1 MSCCEDPACS
11 HAVVAAAT
19 KEATHLT
26 DKEREIILDVLSRDE
41 RLRRDQ
47 QVRVMH
53 LKAELQNLR
62 RKGALKPSADWDS
75 AGPDPDR
82 SCGRC
87 RVELGRVINRGAYC
101 RACRLKVC
109 KGCREYSFRTTDW
122 VCTVCHKHM
131 EIQAT
136 SGEWMNEFVRRPSR
150 RRDNRV
156 YVPAADII
164 KRTIRRSWTISNPTP
179 RWSALRGSPELRPYN
194 SLPRGQDIT
203 NYPSL
208 ALHQTNL
215 KNQNQDPSVSPI
227 RHRRSP
233 TRRTQSEDVYIE
245 RTSSPAKPE
254 NGGKDPEGEP
264 PKRQTRVNPL
274 MKLAETRQS
283 KDRTGSPKRKKTEVK
298 QESGEQ
304 EKDLLTPDSGKKQDR
319 SSSIEKRVSFES
331 NVASRITT
339 EKPVLRTQSL
349 NDGKVKEKRTGPVGA
364 RSLPEDHTENF
375 EEAGTT
381 TAEIHFAREE
391 TTPVELCDIEPLSG
405 TVFRKV
411 TVRRRRQ
418 ENMRKVPAVDTG
430 WRRGPD
436 ADLLDILL
444 PEGDDYKLVFISSD
458 SSSKE
463 EDVDDNDSS
472 STASSFPIDECDWD
486 YFEPGS
492 GARPVINWTSP
503 FGSPRVYRRG
513 VVDSPIGSPIV
524 YRRTRESDTGTDED
538 NVQLDSPASSDSLFH
553 QARDDNDS
561 KAVECVHSTTNS
573 ADAPRKPCCHSCGAA
588 STQYIP
594 IPVPVPIPFPVWA
607 APHDAGAAS
616 RLRSLPRG
624 LWPYV
629 SQAALIWPLINPP
642 GEPHNNSDSRGVNIA
657 VEMPTAANRDSAGQS
672 AEASN
677 AIKPDEP
684 AEDKL
689 ADETASKSVLEPAEE
704 ELTGYLECENRDVS
718 SSDSSGDSSD
728 SSDTSG
734 NRKPRVRRVYNVNG
748 GDGRQSDDA
757 LPSSNVTSCDEEDGR
772 VSHSSVREDDMS
784 SSGSADTDSDD
795 TGTVADQKPKRFSRI
810 FVVNKNV
817 SSSSNASTS
826 SDSDSSDNDT
836 DTEMDCTVI
845 LTNVKHLDTE
855 APLESVDDKITGD
868 NTDKPDA
875 NNNPNCDN
883 RIGEKDLRE
892 ELSKVLGNKETTP
905 DPDANVKGIASMSS
919 SPGLS
924 DVSAESLNSSDVEPV
939 RGSSDEAS
947 AGTDVRNTSSEI
959 RSGVEG
965 EEVAAST
972 RSDGVRAGGPV
983 LGDPEVCLSR
993 NAARY
998 TSLVMITQEPAPNY
1012 QQVSVVTSDTTTLV
1026 ADDDND
1032 VVVRHTNWQ
1041 DEVRNEG
1048 KCNDNQ
1054 NQLGGSVT
1062 VITGGDTLSAFEEGL
1077 ADDDSWVENL
1087 SHGDDDDEFA
1097 TNSPTDDSSSGEE
1110 VTLTCSAAIDQED
1123 ELRGYH
1129 RSAIDFTLHTIV
1141 EESCEESEVEQN
1153 APKKKERPASAT
1165 DLEKYFFFGLGDG
1178 TIASINSNRED
1189 AFSETSS
1196 IYSEGMESLGGPEEA
1211 QQQNDNSD
1219 PAELASSRLEKY
1231 FLSGFMGF
1239 TAERRDSDGS
1249 VGSDSEGRPS
1259 PEQRRKRLVRA
1270 RGTGRSHSSSLD
1282 NLDNAG
1288 NDQAAETQ
1296 NNSEDSSSSD
1306 SDTYDEVN
1314 SFEKCDGQF
1323 DTVKRKKGKKQK
1335 NSASPAEEGKG
1346 LETTQEVDEK
1356 EEQSDEEDGH
1366 KTPQPEILPVSS
1378 NLTTS
1383 KNQQSRDSG
1392 FIGSCDDLIKEQ
1404 RENNTPELPLNKIE
1418 LKSDLEN
1425 IIEEKK
1431 VDDKITSLSTPPATS
1446 LTRKDSFN
1454 NWSSD
1459 EETNLMMCKM
1469 RQFFKTMVANSQ
1481 CSASSKPTTPTLS
1494 SRMSPKPLPSPRAK
1508 NRCKPPQLVY
1518 FENELTR
1525 LMKTVPGIRDDQVR
1539 EIVEYLSSEDTWSDS
1554 YDSSDYTSSDLEGAS
1569 TKSALQQ
1576 QISDSCKQIINKF
1589 DTSVDDEGDEGD
1601 GGIVDESHG
1610 LNKETAFVYQKL
1622 VASFEKMAT
1631 GDNEE
1636 TAVPVGT
1643 PHSSPPLIAKV
1654 MHHIGSRLVAL
1665 MHEVSSGESHK
1676 SNSPKAK
1683 HYHRRLQHKISSA
1696 SSTTTEDDCND
1707 TFGGFEEKMTP
1718 YTLLPRSRSHD
1729 LLVGE
1734 TRTLNQSSGGVSDV
1748 TEERE
1753 ASDCERFSWRG
1764 SFESALLASDSR
1776 NKLSLLGGEGSAS
1789 ASALAIAAKRRSAG
1803 DLLFSHK
1810 SLSREQLDRVRS
1822 CGSIG
1827 GANSEDKLWVASATR
1842 PNRRRSS
1849 VPDASCGSGGSA
1861 DGEDEDEEIE
1871 SRSTLPRSLQSGA
1884 PTTNSLPRL
1893 PTNTPPTNMQKS
1905 QSMYHFLPQN
1915 VKSARYRP
1923 PGFSRL
1929 TTTVPKRAVSAPG
1942 LQPSHQRRGRRSQQ
1956 QNVPSGE
1963 CYICICGGKG
1973 VTSQGA
1979 RGGKIKERMG
1989 EI

>member
-1 MSCCEDPACS
+1 
-11 HAVVAAAT
+11 
-19 KEATHLT
+19 
-26 DKEREIILDVLSRDE
+26 
-41 RLRRDQ
+41 
-47 QVRVMH
+47 
-53 LKAELQNLR
+53 
-62 RKGALKPSADWDS
+62 
-75 AGPDPDR
+75 
-82 SCGRC
+82 
-87 RVELGRVINRGAYC
+87 
-101 RACRLKVC
+101 
-109 KGCREYSFRTTDW
+109 
-122 VCTVCHKHM
+122 
-131 EIQAT
+131 
-136 SGEWMNEFVRRPSR
+136 
-150 RRDNRV
+150 
-156 YVPAADII
+156 
-164 KRTIRRSWTISNPTP
+164 
-179 RWSALRGSPELRPYN
+179 
-194 SLPRGQDIT
+194 
-203 NYPSL
+203 
-208 ALHQTNL
+208 
-215 KNQNQDPSVSPI
+215 
-227 RHRRSP
+227 
-233 TRRTQSEDVYIE
+233 
-245 RTSSPAKPE
+245 
-254 NGGKDPEGEP
+254 
-264 PKRQTRVNPL
+264 
-274 MKLAETRQS
+274 
-283 KDRTGSPKRKKTEVK
+283 
-298 QESGEQ
+298 
-304 EKDLLTPDSGKKQDR
+304 
-319 SSSIEKRVSFES
+319 
-331 NVASRITT
+331 
-339 EKPVLRTQSL
+339 
-349 NDGKVKEKRTGPVGA
+349 
-364 RSLPEDHTENF
+364 
-375 EEAGTT
+375 
-381 TAEIHFAREE
+381 
-391 TTPVELCDIEPLSG
+391 
-405 TVFRKV
+405 
-411 TVRRRRQ
+411 
-418 ENMRKVPAVDTG
+418 
-430 WRRGPD
+430 WRRGPE
-436 ADLLDILL
+436 ADILDILL

-486 YFEPGS
+486 YFEPGT
-492 GARPVINWTSP
+492 GTRPAR
-503 FGSPRVYRRG
+503 RRRFAL
-513 VVDSPIGSPIV
+513 GSPIV

-538 NVQLDSPASSDSLFH
+538 NIRLDSGSPASSDGLF
-553 QARDDNDS
+553 QAPEPLRHE
-561 KAVECVHSTTNS
+561 KAMEEAAALQCVHG
-573 ADAPRKPCCHSCGAA
+573 ADDAVPQRPPCQSCGAPA
-588 STQYIP
+588 QTPSCCT
-594 IPVPVPIPFPVWA
+594 A
-607 APHDAGAAS
+607 TRAS
-616 RLRSLPRG
+616 RTARLRVFPRT

-629 SQAALIWPLINPP
+629 SQAALIWPLLSAAELGAPHSVLR
-642 GEPHNNSDSRGVNIA
+642 GAEP
-657 VEMPTAANRDSAGQS
+657 AASPAAAGRDSA
-672 AEASN
+672 SN
-677 AIKPDEP
+677 AGQLATP
-684 AEDKL
+684 AEDGP
-689 ADETASKSVLEPAEE
+689 AGARPSAENGENEQAERDAAAPQAEE
-704 ELTGYLECENRDVS
+704 ELTGYLECENRYAS
-718 SSDSSGDSSD
+718 TSDSSGDSSD
-728 SSDTSG
+728 SSGTSG
-734 NRKPRVRRVYNVNG
+734 DGDRARKPRVRRVYNVNG
-748 GDGRQSDDA
+748 GEGRQSDDA
-757 LPSSNVTSCDEEDGR
+757 LPSSNVTSDCDEEDGR
-772 VSHSSVREDDMS
+772 LSQSSVKEDDMS

-810 FVVNKNV
+810 FVVNKNG

-826 SDSDSSDNDT
+826 SSDTDTSDNDT

-845 LTNVKHLDTE
+845 LTNVKQIDTE
-855 APLESVDDKITGD
+855 SISETLSSGVSDSANNLVNDNDGKPNAATGGVRADPARDNADKAGANKALDCDNQNNDGIAKPESV
-868 NTDKPDA
+868 
-875 NNNPNCDN
+875 NN
-883 RIGEKDLRE
+883 DLRNE
-892 ELSKVLGNKETTP
+892 LGNVSP
-905 DPDANVKGIASMSS
+905 GPANKGITANKASGRHFKESEYTSS

-924 DVSAESLNSSDVEPV
+924 DVSAESLNSSDVEQV
-939 RGSSDEAS
+939 RGDGDEAHSS
-947 AGTDVRNTSSEI
+947 AAPESLLGGRRAAESPFLSEAPKETQDGRAPAATGEWNARAQI
-959 RSGVEG
+959 RSTEPVNVEG
-965 EEVAAST
+965 ESMNT
-972 RSDGVRAGGPV
+972 RGDGEQAGALVTGESD
-983 LGDPEVCLSR
+983 VCLSR

-1026 ADDDND
+1026 PGND
-1032 VVVRHTNWQ
+1032 VIVRHTNWQ
-1041 DEVRNEG
+1041 TETGGNNG
-1048 KCNDNQ
+1048 KYIDNQ
-1054 NQLGGSVT
+1054 SQLVESVT
-1062 VITGGDTLSAFEEGL
+1062 VITGGETLSAFEEGL

-1087 SHGDDDDEFA
+1087 SHDEDEFA

-1129 RSAIDFTLHTIV
+1129 RTAIDFTLHTIV

-1153 APKKKERPASAT
+1153 FPRRKERPASAT

-1178 TIASINSNRED
+1178 TAPSITSNRED

-1196 IYSEGMESLGGPEEA
+1196 IYSEGMDSLGGPEET
-1211 QQQNDNSD
+1211 QQQNEYSD

-1288 NDQAAETQ
+1288 NDQTTETQ
-1296 NNSEDSSSSD
+1296 INSEDSSSSD
-1306 SDTYDEVN
+1306 SDTYDEIN
-1314 SFEKCDGQF
+1314 SFEKPDGQF
-1323 DTVKRKKGKKQK
+1323 DTVKRKKGKNKK
-1335 NSASPAEEGKG
+1335 NSASPAEEMKN
-1346 LETTQEVDEK
+1346 LETTQEVDER
-1356 EEQSDEEDGH
+1356 EEESDEDEDGH
-1366 KTPQPEILPVSS
+1366 KTPQPENVTISS
-1378 NLTTS
+1378 NLSTS

-1392 FIGSCDDLIKEQ
+1392 FIGSCDDLLKEQ
-1404 RENNTPELPLNKIE
+1404 RDNITPELPLGKTDV
-1418 LKSDLEN
+1418 KPDLEN

-1431 VDDKITSLSTPPATS
+1431 TEEKPASLSTPPATS

-1481 CSASSKPTTPTLS
+1481 CNMSSKPTTPNLN
-1494 SRMSPKPLPSPRAK
+1494 SRMSPKPLPSPRTK

-1589 DTSVDDEGDEGD
+1589 DTSMDDEEGDEGD
-1601 GGIVDESHG
+1601 GGIIDDSQG
-1610 LNKETAFVYQKL
+1610 LNRETAFVYQKL

-1636 TAVPVGT
+1636 TQVPIST
-1643 PHSSPPLIAKV
+1643 PHNSPPLIAKV

-1665 MHEVSSGESHK
+1665 MHEVSSGESHA
-1676 SNSPKAK
+1676 SNSPKTK

-1696 SSTTTEDDCND
+1696 SSTTTEDDYPDNGAQD

-1718 YTLLPRSRSHD
+1718 YNLLPRSRSHD

-1734 TRTLNQSSGGVSDV
+1734 PRTLNQSSGGVSDI

-1764 SFESALLASDSR
+1764 SFESALLATDSR
-1776 NKLSLLGGEGSAS
+1776 NKLSLLGGEASAS

-1871 SRSTLPRSLQSGA
+1871 SRSTLPRSLQSGT

-1893 PTNTPPTNMQKS
+1893 PTNTPATNMQKS

-1923 PGFSRL
+1923 PGFNKL
-1929 TTTVPKRAVSAPG
+1929 TTTIPKRAVSAPG

-1956 QNVPSGE
+1956 QNVPSGKSPRSFVV
-1963 CYICICGGKG
+1963 KG
-1973 VTSQGA
+1973 LYRAFENTW
-1979 RGGKIKERMG
+1979 
-1989 EI
+1989 

>member
-1 MSCCEDPACS
+1 M
-11 HAVVAAAT
+11 
-19 KEATHLT
+19 
-26 DKEREIILDVLSRDE
+26 
-41 RLRRDQ
+41 
-47 QVRVMH
+47 
-53 LKAELQNLR
+53 
-62 RKGALKPSADWDS
+62 
-75 AGPDPDR
+75 
-82 SCGRC
+82 
-87 RVELGRVINRGAYC
+87 
-101 RACRLKVC
+101 
-109 KGCREYSFRTTDW
+109 
-122 VCTVCHKHM
+122 
-131 EIQAT
+131 
-136 SGEWMNEFVRRPSR
+136 
-150 RRDNRV
+150 
-156 YVPAADII
+156 
-164 KRTIRRSWTISNPTP
+164 
-179 RWSALRGSPELRPYN
+179 
-194 SLPRGQDIT
+194 
-203 NYPSL
+203 
-208 ALHQTNL
+208 
-215 KNQNQDPSVSPI
+215 
-227 RHRRSP
+227 
-233 TRRTQSEDVYIE
+233 
-245 RTSSPAKPE
+245 
-254 NGGKDPEGEP
+254 
-264 PKRQTRVNPL
+264 
-274 MKLAETRQS
+274 
-283 KDRTGSPKRKKTEVK
+283 
-298 QESGEQ
+298 
-304 EKDLLTPDSGKKQDR
+304 
-319 SSSIEKRVSFES
+319 
-331 NVASRITT
+331 
-339 EKPVLRTQSL
+339 
-349 NDGKVKEKRTGPVGA
+349 
-364 RSLPEDHTENF
+364 
-375 EEAGTT
+375 
-381 TAEIHFAREE
+381 
-391 TTPVELCDIEPLSG
+391 
-405 TVFRKV
+405 
-411 TVRRRRQ
+411 
-418 ENMRKVPAVDTG
+418 
-430 WRRGPD
+430 
-436 ADLLDILL
+436 
-444 PEGDDYKLVFISSD
+444 
-458 SSSKE
+458 
-463 EDVDDNDSS
+463 
-472 STASSFPIDECDWD
+472 
-486 YFEPGS
+486 
-492 GARPVINWTSP
+492 
-503 FGSPRVYRRG
+503 
-513 VVDSPIGSPIV
+513 
-524 YRRTRESDTGTDED
+524 
-538 NVQLDSPASSDSLFH
+538 
-553 QARDDNDS
+553 
-561 KAVECVHSTTNS
+561 
-573 ADAPRKPCCHSCGAA
+573 
-588 STQYIP
+588 
-594 IPVPVPIPFPVWA
+594 
-607 APHDAGAAS
+607 
-616 RLRSLPRG
+616 
-624 LWPYV
+624 
-629 SQAALIWPLINPP
+629 
-642 GEPHNNSDSRGVNIA
+642 
-657 VEMPTAANRDSAGQS
+657 
-672 AEASN
+672 
-677 AIKPDEP
+677 
-684 AEDKL
+684 
-689 ADETASKSVLEPAEE
+689 
-704 ELTGYLECENRDVS
+704 
-718 SSDSSGDSSD
+718 
-728 SSDTSG
+728 
-734 NRKPRVRRVYNVNG
+734 
-748 GDGRQSDDA
+748 
-757 LPSSNVTSCDEEDGR
+757 
-772 VSHSSVREDDMS
+772 
-784 SSGSADTDSDD
+784 
-795 TGTVADQKPKRFSRI
+795 
-810 FVVNKNV
+810 
-817 SSSSNASTS
+817 
-826 SDSDSSDNDT
+826 
-836 DTEMDCTVI
+836 
-845 LTNVKHLDTE
+845 
-855 APLESVDDKITGD
+855 
-868 NTDKPDA
+868 
-875 NNNPNCDN
+875 
-883 RIGEKDLRE
+883 
-892 ELSKVLGNKETTP
+892 
-905 DPDANVKGIASMSS
+905 
-919 SPGLS
+919 
-924 DVSAESLNSSDVEPV
+924 
-939 RGSSDEAS
+939 
-947 AGTDVRNTSSEI
+947 
-959 RSGVEG
+959 
-965 EEVAAST
+965 
-972 RSDGVRAGGPV
+972 
-983 LGDPEVCLSR
+983 
-993 NAARY
+993 
-998 TSLVMITQEPAPNY
+998 
-1012 QQVSVVTSDTTTLV
+1012 
-1026 ADDDND
+1026 
-1032 VVVRHTNWQ
+1032 
-1041 DEVRNEG
+1041 
-1048 KCNDNQ
+1048 
-1054 NQLGGSVT
+1054 T
-1062 VITGGDTLSAFEEGL
+1062 VITGGETLSAFEEGL

-1087 SHGDDDDEFA
+1087 SHGDDDEFA

-1178 TIASINSNRED
+1178 TVASMNSNRED

-1196 IYSEGMESLGGPEEA
+1196 IYSEGMESLGGPEET

-1296 NNSEDSSSSD
+1296 INSENSSSSD

-1335 NSASPAEEGKG
+1335 NSVSPAEEGKS

-1356 EEQSDEEDGH
+1356 EEQTDEEEDGH
-1366 KTPQPEILPVSS
+1366 KTPQPEIIPVSS

-1392 FIGSCDDLIKEQ
+1392 FIGSCDDLLKEQ
-1404 RENNTPELPLNKIE
+1404 RENNTPELPLSKIE

-1431 VDDKITSLSTPPATS
+1431 TDDKITSLSTPPATS

-1481 CSASSKPTTPTLS
+1481 CNASSKPTTPTLS

-1601 GGIVDESHG
+1601 GGIIDESHG

-1636 TAVPVGT
+1636 TAVPVST

-1707 TFGGFEEKMTP
+1707 TSPHDTFGGFEEKMTP
-1718 YTLLPRSRSHD
+1718 YNLLPRSRSHD

-1734 TRTLNQSSGGVSDV
+1734 TRTLNQSSGGVSDI

-1893 PTNTPPTNMQKS
+1893 PINTPASSMQKS

-1929 TTTVPKRAVSAPG
+1929 TTTAPKRAVSAPG

-1963 CYICICGGKG
+1963 CFVCPYGGGGNYIVSIFTTMNIHE
-1973 VTSQGA
+1973 VLL
-1979 RGGKIKERMG
+1979 
-1989 EI
+1989 